1 MTESDPQRTSAPLTG
16 CKMPAIPANYYAAS
30 FREYAQ
36 DRCEI
41 DLWDALYRL
50 GYMPDE
56 IQWHVD
62 HPGERM
68 ITGYS
73 A

>member
-1 MTESDPQRTSAPLTG
+1 
-16 CKMPAIPANYYAAS
+16 MPAIPANYFAAS